1 MLSFLD
7 DQRFIAPYFSQVLI
21 LNLVVYLVIVLEEL
35 INILLCQVFA
45 TLVGRMSQ
53 SPNAIVRAAASSA
66 LGILIKRSNML
77 RSLVSRYDRAD
88 SSRNSQS
95 GDSNTKTPSEFQ
107 EQTEGSPNEARV
119 EQ

>member
-1 MLSFLD
+1 
-7 DQRFIAPYFSQVLI
+7 
-21 LNLVVYLVIVLEEL
+21 VVYLVVVLNEL

-53 SPNAIVRAAASSA
+53 SPDAIVRAAASSA

-77 RSLVSRYDRAD
+77 KSLVSRYDRAD
-88 SSRNSQS
+88 LSRNSQS
-95 GDSNTKTPSEFQ
+95 GDSNSKTPSEFQ
-107 EQTEGSPNEARV
+107 EQTEGSPNDAQV